1 MTLHIRRVVT
11 GHDADGKAV
20 IVADGEAPRSWR
32 QPSGLG
38 HSLFWVTDAMPVDNA
53 GHAEGGDQDIG
64 IPPPPHGSVFRIVE
78 FPPEGDD
85 LDHADPIGQEMLKAS
100 GAIVKGDAGL
110 TARHPGMHKTNSI
123 DYAVI
128 LSGEID
134 MLVDED
140 EVHLQAGDVVVQR
153 GTYHAWANRGTEP
166 CRIAF
171 ILIDAAPVP

>member
-1 MTLHIRRVVT
+1 MTLPIRRVVT

-20 IVADGEAPRSWR
+20 IVSDGVAPRSLR
-32 QPSGLG
+32 RPSGLG
-38 HSLFWVTDAMPVDNA
+38 QSLLWVTNTMPVDNT
-53 GHAEGGDQDIG
+53 GRTDGGDQDIG

-78 FPPEGDD
+78 FPPEGND
-85 LDHADPIGQEMLKAS
+85 LDHADPTGQALLKAA
-100 GAIVKGDAGL
+100 GAMVKGDEGL
-110 TARHPGMHKTNSI
+110 TARHPGMHKTNTI

-134 MLVDED
+134 MLVDDD

-153 GTYHAWANRGTEP
+153 GTYHAWANRGTVP

-171 ILIDAAPVP
+171 ILIDALPVS

>member
-1 MTLHIRRVVT
+1 MMLHIRRVVT

-20 IVADGEAPRSWR
+20 IIADGEAPRSWR
-32 QPSGLG
+32 RPSGLG
-38 HSLFWVTDAMPVDNA
+38 QSLCWVTDTMPVDNT
-53 GHAEGGDQDIG
+53 GHADGGDQDIG

-85 LDHADPIGQEMLKAS
+85 LDHADPSGQAMLKAA

-110 TARHPGMHKTNSI
+110 TARHPGMHKTNTI

-128 LSGEID
+128 LSGETD

-140 EVHLQAGDVVVQR
+140 EVHLRAGDVVVQR

>member
-32 QPSGLG
+32 RPSGLRPRLCWVADTMPIGNVG
-38 HSLFWVTDAMPVDNA
+38 HSD
-53 GHAEGGDQDIG
+53 GGDQGIG
-64 IPPPPHGSVFRIVE
+64 IPPPPHGSVFRLVA
-78 FPPEGDD
+78 FSSEGDD
-85 LDHADPIGQEMLKAS
+85 LDHADPTGQEMRKAA
-100 GAIVKGDAGL
+100 GAIVKDDEGL
-110 TARHPGMHKTNSI
+110 TARHSGMHTTNTI
-123 DYAVI
+123 DDAVM

-140 EVHLQAGDVVVQR
+140 EVHLQAGDVVQR
-153 GTYHAWANRGTEP
+153 STYHAWANRGTEL

-171 ILIDAAPVP
+171 ILIDAVPVP

>member
-1 MTLHIRRVVT
+1 
-11 GHDADGKAV
+11 
-20 IVADGEAPRSWR
+20 
-32 QPSGLG
+32 
-38 HSLFWVTDAMPVDNA
+38 
-53 GHAEGGDQDIG
+53 
-64 IPPPPHGSVFRIVE
+64 
-78 FPPEGDD
+78 
-85 LDHADPIGQEMLKAS
+85 
-100 GAIVKGDAGL
+100 
-110 TARHPGMHKTNSI
+110 MHKTNSI